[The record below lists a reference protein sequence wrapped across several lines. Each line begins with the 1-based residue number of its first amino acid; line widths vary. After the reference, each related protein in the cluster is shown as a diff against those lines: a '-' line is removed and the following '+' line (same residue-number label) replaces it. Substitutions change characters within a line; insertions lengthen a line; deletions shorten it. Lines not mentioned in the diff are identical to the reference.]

1 MMCSRLIAV
10 FAAAVMALGSAS
22 AFAQQQQPQRPAG
35 QGTAPAPQRPA
46 GGVQAAPGQVPA
58 QLPPPLP
65 PGQQLPPAVV
75 GIVDLQIILRESS
88 AAKSVREQV
97 DAKRSSYQGE
107 IQKRETDLRT
117 AQQTLEQ
124 QAPVLSPEALN
135 TRRQQFQT
143 QAVDAQRFVDARL
156 RQLEEAFNES
166 MKQVEAATA
175 QVLAEIAQARGINLV
190 LPRQGVF
197 LSANE
202 LDITSEVL
210 SQVERKISRVNVS
223 FPPLRNN

>member
-1 MMCSRLIAV
+1 
-10 FAAAVMALGSAS
+10 
-22 AFAQQQQPQRPAG
+22 
-35 QGTAPAPQRPA
+35 
-46 GGVQAAPGQVPA
+46 
-58 QLPPPLP
+58 LP
-65 PGQQLPPAVV
+65 PGQQLPAAVV

-97 DAKRSSYQGE
+97 DRQRNSYQPE
-107 IQKRETDLRT
+107 IQKRETDLRN
-117 AQQTLEQ
+117 AQQQLEQ

-135 TRRQQFQT
+135 QRRTTFQQ
-143 QAVDAQRFVDARL
+143 QAVDAQRFVDSRL

-190 LPRQGVF
+190 VPRQGVF

-210 SQVERKISRVNVS
+210 QQVERKISRVQVQ
-223 FPPLRNN
+223 FPALRNN

>member
-1 MMCSRLIAV
+1 MFAV
-10 FAAAVMALGSAS
+10 ALMALAPAS
-22 AFAQQQQPQRPAG
+22 AFAQQQQQPRPA
-35 QGTAPAPQRPA
+35 APAARPPAAA
-46 GGVQAAPGQVPA
+46 GAPAAPA
-58 QLPPPLP
+58 TAALPPPLP
-65 PGQQLPPAVV
+65 PGQQLPAAVV

-97 DAKRSSYQGE
+97 DRQRNTYQPE
-107 IQKRETDLRT
+107 IQKRETELRN
-117 AQQTLEQ
+117 AQQQLEQ

-135 TRRQQFQT
+135 TRRQAFQQ
-143 QAVDAQRFVDARL
+143 QAVDAQRFVDSRL

-190 LPRQGVF
+190 VPRQGVF

-210 SQVERKISRVNVS
+210 QQVERKISRVQVQ
-223 FPPLRNN
+223 FPALRNN

>member
-1 MMCSRLIAV
+1 MISSRLTAV
-10 FAAAVMALGSAS
+10 FTAAVIALSAAS
-22 AFAQQQQPQRPAG
+22 AMAQQQQQRPAG
-35 QGTAPAPQRPA
+35 QGTAPAGQRPA
-46 GGVQAAPGQVPA
+46 AGAAPATGSPVS

-97 DAKRSSYQGE
+97 DAKRNSYQGE

-124 QAPVLSPEALN
+124 QAPVLSPDALN

-143 QAVDAQRFVDARL
+143 QAMDAQRFVDARL

-190 LPRQGVF
+190 VPRQGVF

-210 SQVERKISRVNVS
+210 GQVERKISRVNVN